1 MELFSYGKMDAVFD
15 TFNFCTERVKHLDGL
30 FVTDKKLGIRYRAFR
45 HKKSRKWGDSN
56 NESMSMAVDTNLSP
70 AFFFQYVDS
79 QTGQSLTV
87 SLKEVE
93 QPSYGKTTL
102 RMPIQY
108 VDTQQRL
115 FQRDA
120 LLVIETLPGTVAK
133 RIAFYKQKFDAECQE
148 LLSKFLET
156 GFRVN
161 QNDVVNNMA
170 SYIHRWHLS
179 HQVSL
184 YDPNPAAQINE
195 VLAVF
200 SVLNEVQF
208 RSLQAGNPCVWH
220 EPFSNM
226 KRDMDKLVPAWLPL
240 EQIDALDRILY
251 FKKNEPKLWEK
262 LLDGARNN
270 DCGSPRLSLSKL
282 QEGLENITL

>member
-15 TFNFCTERVKHLDGL
+15 TFNFCPERVKHLDGL

-45 HKKSRKWGDSN
+45 HKNSHRWGDNN
-56 NESMSMAVDTNLSP
+56 NESMSMCVDTNLSP

-79 QTGQSLTV
+79 QTAQSLTV
-87 SLKEVE
+87 MLKEVE
-93 QPSYGKTTL
+93 QPRYGKTTL
-102 RMPIQY
+102 RMPMQY
-108 VDTQQRL
+108 VDGEQRL
-115 FQRDA
+115 FQKDS
-120 LLVIETLPGTVAK
+120 LLVIETLPGTLAK

-148 LLSKFLET
+148 LLSEFLET

-161 QNDVVNNMA
+161 QNDVINNMA
-170 SYIHRWHLS
+170 CYIHRWHLT

-200 SVLNEVQF
+200 SVLNEVQYY
-208 RSLQAGNPCVWH
+208 SLQAGNPCVWH

-226 KRDMDKLVPAWLPL
+226 RRDMDKLVPAWLPL
-240 EQIDALDRILY
+240 DQTDALDRILY
-251 FKKNEPKLWEK
+251 FKKSEPKLWEK
-262 LLDGARNN
+262 LLDGARNTHH
-270 DCGSPRLSLSKL
+270 GSPCLNLEKL
-282 QEGLENITL
+282 QEGLVNLPI